1 MYERFGQEA
10 LIQEPEVPEEG
21 EHLWEWFWH
30 LSGRRMQGMDGPL
43 ALTYPE
49 IRAWS
54 EMTGEIV
61 LREEVAVILSMD
73 DGYLGALEKE
83 RAAQREASGKKA

>member
-10 LIQEPEVPEEG
+10 LIQEPEIPEEG

-49 IRAWS
+49 IRSWS
-54 EMTGEIV
+54 EMTGEV
-61 LREEVAVILSMD
+61 LLREEMAVLIGMD
-73 DGYLGALEKE
+73 DAYLSALAKE
-83 RAAQREASGKKA
+83 REAQREANKKP

>member
-1 MYERFGQEA
+1 MYARFGQEV
-10 LIQEPEVPEEG
+10 LIQEPDIPEEG
-21 EHLWEWFWH
+21 EHLWEWFWR
-30 LSGRRMQGMDGPL
+30 LSGRRVQGMDGPL

-73 DGYLGALEKE
+73 DGYLGALAKVREDQ
-83 RAAQREASGKKA
+83 RASKRK

>member
-1 MYERFGQEA
+1 MYERFGQEV
-10 LIQEPEVPEEG
+10 LIQVPDIPEEG

-30 LSGRRMQGMDGPL
+30 LSRRRGQGMDGPL
-43 ALTYPE
+43 ALTYDE

-54 EMTGEIV
+54 EMAGEIV

-73 DGYLGALEKE
+73 DGYLGALSTE
-83 RAAQREASGKKA
+83 RQRQHEEARRF

>member
-1 MYERFGQEA
+1 
-10 LIQEPEVPEEG
+10 
-21 EHLWEWFWH
+21 
-30 LSGRRMQGMDGPL
+30 MDGPL

-61 LREEVAVILSMD
+61 LREEVAVILTMD
-73 DGYLGALEKE
+73 DAYLGALSKE
-83 RAAQREASGKKA
+83 RAAQREANKKP